1 MAHTHVQYLA
11 DTRYR
16 TTVKYVGNAVAN
28 TNELSLDVSILQGW
42 QTGGIV
48 NIAKIFWK
56 TSGPS
61 GGFDLIWDA
70 GTDVIAF
77 ICEGTSGTYGYQ
89 PGQPAIVMPRV
100 AVGTQPPG
108 TPSGALPSGF
118 TGDVLITNASATY
131 TLVIEYHKIEST
143 IGAGNGWGA

>member
-16 TTVKYVGNAVAN
+16 TTVKYIGDAVAN
-28 TNELSLDVSILQGW
+28 TNVNSLNVSDLQGW

-70 GTDVIAF
+70 TSNVIAF
-77 ICEGTSGTYGYQ
+77 ICEGTGGTYGFM
-89 PGQPAIVMPRV
+89 PGQPSISNNA
-100 AVGTQPPG
+100 A
-108 TPSGALPSGF
+108 AANL
-118 TGDVLITNASATY
+118 TGDVLITNASATF
-131 TLVIEYHKIEST
+131 TLVVEYHKVPLAS
-143 IGAGNGWGA
+143 GLGWSVV

>member
-16 TTVKYVGNAVAN
+16 TTVKYVGDGVAN
-28 TNELSLDVSILQGW
+28 AAVDLLDVSILQGH

-48 NIAKIFWK
+48 NIAKIYW
-56 TSGPS
+56 TSSAPS
-61 GGFDLIWDA
+61 GGFDILWKA
-70 GTDVIAF
+70 TSNVTAF
-77 ICEGTSGTYGYQ
+77 ILEGTSGTYGYQ
-89 PGQPAIVMPRV
+89 PGQPALVMPRV
-100 AVGTQPPG
+100 AVGSQPPG

-118 TGDVLITNASATY
+118 TGDVLVTNASATY
-131 TLVIEYHKIEST
+131 TIVIEYHKIEST

>member
-16 TTVKYVGNAVAN
+16 TTVKYIGDAVAN
-28 TNELSLDVSILQGW
+28 TNVNSLNVSDLQGW

-70 GTDVIAF
+70 TSNVIAF

-89 PGQPAIVMPRV
+89 PGQPALVMPRV
-100 AVGTQPPG
+100 AVGSQPPG

-131 TLVIEYHKIEST
+131 TIVIEYHKIEST

>member
-16 TTVKYVGNAVAN
+16 TTVKYVGDGVAN
-28 TNELSLDVSILQGW
+28 TNVNSLNVSDLQGW

-70 GTDVIAF
+70 TSNVIAF

-89 PGQPAIVMPRV
+89 PGQPAIVMPRA
-100 AVGTQPPG
+100 AVGSQPPG

-131 TLVIEYHKIEST
+131 TIVIEYHKIESVL
-143 IGAGNGWGA
+143 GQGGGWGA